1 MDFKLSREEEMI
13 QRAARE
19 FSRKA
24 VEPVSAQL
32 DQAGSVPDDMLK
44 ELAELGFFGMT
55 VPKAL
60 GGTDAGDFAS
70 VLVIEELA
78 YSGCPVWWP
87 VAFNNSLP
95 QTICRFGTKA
105 QKEKY
110 VKGCLGGDQ
119 VFSIQ
124 FTEPQTGSDPGALTT
139 TAWQENET
147 FILNGHKR
155 FSTFGARKG
164 YALAWANVEGR
175 GCTCFIV
182 EKLSP
187 GYSAPKIW
195 DLVGSGGVE
204 AADVFYDDLM
214 VSEDQVLGEVGK
226 GFEILLYW
234 IAIEKIQGC
243 IAALALGRAALDET
257 VKYTKE
263 RVVAGA
269 PMASMQGIRFELAEI
284 YANIEACRWLTY
296 RTVHLLADDPKA
308 FQKEAAACKISVQ
321 PLISSVIDTAF
332 RIQGAYAYTKDYKI
346 ERLYRAQL
354 GNAVISTSFEINKAI
369 VAASLLK

>member
-1 MDFKLSREEEMI
+1 MI

-19 FSRKA
+19 FCRKA
-24 VEPVSAQL
+24 LEPVSAQL
-32 DQAGSVPDDMLK
+32 DQEGSIPDSLLK

-55 VPKAL
+55 VPRAY
-60 GGTDAGDFAS
+60 GGAGIGDFAS

-78 YSGCPVWWP
+78 YSGCPAWWP

-95 QTICRFGTKA
+95 QTICKFGTKE
-105 QKEKY
+105 QKDRF
-110 VKGCLGGDQ
+110 VKGSFGGDQ

-124 FTEPQTGSDPGALTT
+124 FTEPQTGSDPAALTT
-139 TAWQENET
+139 TARQENQT
-147 FILNGHKR
+147 YVLNGHKR

-164 YALAWANVEGR
+164 YALVWANVEER

-204 AADVFYDDLM
+204 AADVFYDELK

-226 GFEILLYW
+226 GFDILLYW
-234 IAIEKIQGC
+234 IAVEKIQGC
-243 IAALALGRAALDET
+243 IAALALGKAALDE
-257 VKYTKE
+257 VVEYTRE
-263 RVVAGA
+263 RKVAGA
-269 PMASMQGIRFELAEI
+269 PMAAMQGIRFELAEI
-284 YANIEACRWLTY
+284 YARIQAGRWMTY

-308 FQKEAAACKISVQ
+308 FQTEAAACKIAVQ
-321 PLISSVIDTAF
+321 PMISAAIDTAF
-332 RIQGAYAYTKDYKI
+332 RIHGGYAYTKDYKI
-346 ERLYRAQL
+346 ERLFRAQL
-354 GNAVISTSFEINKAI
+354 GNSVISTGLEINKTI

>member
-1 MDFKLSREEEMI
+1 MDFKLSREEDMI

-60 GGTDAGDFAS
+60 GGTAVGDFAS

-95 QTICRFGTKA
+95 QTICRFGTKV

-110 VKGCLGGDQ
+110 VKGCMGGDQ

-124 FTEPQTGSDPGALTT
+124 FTEPQTGSDPSALTT
-139 TAWQENET
+139 TARQENDT

-182 EKLSP
+182 EKLLP
-187 GYSAPKIW
+187 GYSAPKVW
-195 DLVGSGGVE
+195 NLVGSGGVE
-204 AADVFYDDLM
+204 AADVFFDDLM

-269 PMASMQGIRFELAEI
+269 PMAAMQGIRFELAEI
-284 YANIEACRWLTY
+284 YANIEACRWMTY
-296 RTVHLLADDPKA
+296 RTVHLLAENPKA
-308 FQKEAAACKISVQ
+308 FQKEAAACKIAVQ
-321 PLISSVIDTAF
+321 PLISRAIDTAF

-354 GNAVISTSFEINKAI
+354 GNTVISTSFEINKAI